1 MFDKED
7 LRYWYQRGGC
17 KAIKM
22 TYNCALKKRI
32 IRHDLIEEIG
42 LLRDQY
48 WGFFELDDNQF
59 LKIAQKGEV
68 RGIING

>member
-1 MFDKED
+1 
-7 LRYWYQRGGC
+7 
-17 KAIKM
+17 M